1 LLASIHQEATMTPFY
16 RNVPLLAVAQSLMMS
31 ANSLIIASA
40 ALVGASLA
48 KDEALATLPL
58 AAQFIAIML
67 TSIPASMLMDRIGR
81 KPAFIMVTSLGMSAG
96 ALAAWAIVSHNFWL
110 FVSATMLVGV
120 FNGFGNYYR
129 FAAADAVDMPH
140 KSRAI
145 SWVMVGGVIAAV
157 VGPNLANQTK
167 TLIDGGLFAGSY
179 ASLIF
184 VYLLSLLT
192 VSALHLPH
200 RFKNQQEHD
209 AAPQRPLSEIARQPK
224 FIVAIICAMLGYGV
238 MSLVMTATPLAMH
251 HHHHHFDDTAFVI
264 QWHVLAMFAPS
275 FFTGELI
282 RRFGVN
288 LIMGTGAL
296 LGLVCVILNL
306 AGTTLSH
313 FWLALVA
320 LGVSWNFLFIGGTT
334 LLTETYEQAERAKV
348 QATNDFIVF
357 TTVALASL
365 SAGYLQHRLGWQAV
379 NWGVVPLLLLILGS
393 LGWLGMLSR
402 SERLRVRV

>member
-1 LLASIHQEATMTPFY
+1 MTPFY

-31 ANSLIIASA
+31 ANSLIVTSA

-48 KDEALATLPL
+48 EDKSLATLPL
-58 AAQFIAIML
+58 AALFIAIML
-67 TSIPASMLMDRIGR
+67 TSIPASLLMDRVGR
-81 KPAFIMVTSLGMSAG
+81 KPAFIMITSVGMSAG
-96 ALAAWAIVSHNFWL
+96 MLATWAIISHSFWL
-110 FVSATMLVGV
+110 FVTATMLVGI

-129 FAAADAVDMPH
+129 FAAADAVDSQL

-145 SWVMVGGVIAAV
+145 SWVMVGGVIAAF
-157 VGPNLANQTK
+157 VGPNLANHTR
-167 TLIDGGLFAGSY
+167 TLIDGALFAGSY
-179 ASLIF
+179 AALIL

-200 RFKNQQEHD
+200 RFKNMQEHD
-209 AAPQRPLSEIARQPK
+209 SAAQRPLSEIARQPN
-224 FIVAIICAMLGYGV
+224 FIVAIICAMLGYGI
-238 MSLVMTATPLAMH
+238 MSLVMTATPLAMQ
-251 HHHHHFDDTAFVI
+251 HHHHHFDSTVFVI

-282 RRFGVN
+282 RRFGVRV
-288 LIMGTGAL
+288 IMSIGVL
-296 LGLVCVILNL
+296 LGLVCVTLNL

-313 FWLALVA
+313 FWLALMA

-334 LLTETYEQAERAKV
+334 LLTETYTQTERAKV

-365 SAGYLQHRLGWQAV
+365 SAGYLQQRLGWQAV
-379 NWGVVPLLLLILGS
+379 NWGVVPLLLVILAS
-393 LGWLGMLSR
+393 LGWLGLVGRSGRSR
-402 SERLRVRV
+402 VPV

>member
-1 LLASIHQEATMTPFY
+1 VVSTYKETTMTPFY

-31 ANSLIIASA
+31 ANSLIAASA

-48 KDEALATLPL
+48 EDKSLATLPL

-67 TSIPASMLMDRIGR
+67 TSIPAALLMDRIGR
-81 KPAFIMVTSLGMSAG
+81 KPAFIVVTSIGMSAG
-96 ALAAWAIVSHNFWL
+96 VLAAWAIKSQNFWL
-110 FVSATMLVGV
+110 FVTATTLVGI

-129 FAAADAVDMPH
+129 FAAADAVDVQH

-145 SWVMVGGVIAAV
+145 SWVMVGGVIAAII
-157 VGPNLANQTK
+157 GPNLANQTK
-167 TLIDGGLFAGSY
+167 ALVDGAPFAGSY
-179 ASLIF
+179 AALMI
-184 VYLLSLLT
+184 VYLLSLLA
-192 VSALHLPH
+192 VSAMHLPH
-200 RFKNQQEHD
+200 RFKNKEEHD
-209 AAPQRPLSEIARQPK
+209 TAFQRPLSEIARQPK
-224 FIVAIICAMLGYGV
+224 FIIAIICAMLGYGV

-251 HHHHHFDDTAFVI
+251 HHHHQFDATAFVI

-275 FFTGELI
+275 FITGELI
-282 RRFGVN
+282 RRFGAN
-288 LIMGTGAL
+288 LIMSVGAL
-296 LGLVCVILNL
+296 LGLVCVVLNL

-313 FWLALVA
+313 LWWALVA

-357 TTVALASL
+357 TTVALSSL

-379 NWGVVPLLLLILGS
+379 NWGVVPLLLLIFGS
-393 LGWLGMLSR
+393 LVWLGMVSR
-402 SERLRVRV
+402 SVSGRVQV

>member
-1 LLASIHQEATMTPFY
+1 
-16 RNVPLLAVAQSLMMS
+16 MMS
-31 ANSLIIASA
+31 ANSLIVASA
-40 ALVGASLA
+40 ALVGAALA
-48 KDEALATLPL
+48 EDKSLATLPL
-58 AAQFIAIML
+58 AAQFVAIML
-67 TSIPASMLMDRIGR
+67 TSIPASLLMDRIGR
-81 KPAFIMVTSLGMSAG
+81 KSAFVMVTVVGMSAG
-96 ALAAWAIVSHNFWL
+96 GLAAWAIVSHRFWL
-110 FVSATMLVGV
+110 FVTATMLVGV

-129 FAAADAVDMPH
+129 FAAADAVDAPF

-145 SWVMVGGVIAAV
+145 SWVMMGGVIAAF
-157 VGPNLANQTK
+157 VGPNLANHTK
-167 TLIDGGLFAGSY
+167 ALIDDGLFAGSY
-179 ASLIF
+179 AALIV

-200 RFKNQQEHD
+200 RFKSVREHD
-209 AAPQRPLSEIARQPK
+209 AAPQRPLYEIARQPK

-251 HHHHHFDDTAFVI
+251 HHQHHFDDTAFVI

-288 LIMGTGAL
+288 VIMGIGAL
-296 LGLVCVILNL
+296 LGLGCVALNL

-348 QATNDFIVF
+348 QATNDFIIF
-357 TTVALASL
+357 TTVALSSL

-379 NWGVVPLLLLILGS
+379 NWGVVPLLLTILVA
-393 LGWLGMLSR
+393 LRWLVMVGRFESGR
-402 SERLRVRV
+402 AEA

>member
-1 LLASIHQEATMTPFY
+1 MTPFY

-31 ANSLIIASA
+31 ANSLIVASA

-48 KDEALATLPL
+48 EDQSLATLPL
-58 AAQFIAIML
+58 AVQFIAIML
-67 TSIPASMLMDRIGR
+67 TSIPASLLMDRIGR
-81 KPAFIMVTSLGMSAG
+81 KPAFVMVTSVGMSAG
-96 ALAAWAIVSHNFWL
+96 ALAAWAIVSHSFWL
-110 FVSATMLVGV
+110 FVTATMLVGV

-129 FAAADAVDMPH
+129 FAAADAVDETL
-140 KSRAI
+140 KGRAI
-145 SWVMVGGVIAAV
+145 SWVMVGGVIAALI
-157 VGPNLANQTK
+157 GPNLANHTK
-167 TLIDGGLFAGSY
+167 ALIDGALFAGSY
-179 ASLIF
+179 AALIA

-200 RFKNQQEHD
+200 RFKNALEHD
-209 AAPQRPLSEIARQPK
+209 NAPQRPLSQIARQPK

-238 MSLVMTATPLAMH
+238 MSLVMTATPLAMQH
-251 HHHHHFDDTAFVI
+251 HHHLFDDTAFVI

-275 FFTGELI
+275 FVTGELI

-288 LIMGTGAL
+288 VVMRVGAL
-296 LGLVCVILNL
+296 LGLVCVTLNL

-334 LLTETYEQAERAKV
+334 LLTETYKQAERAKV
-348 QATNDFIVF
+348 QAANDFIVF

-365 SAGYLQHRLGWQAV
+365 SAGYLQYRLGWQAV

-393 LGWLGMLSR
+393 LGWLGLRSR
-402 SERLRVRV
+402 SGRMRVQA

>member
-1 LLASIHQEATMTPFY
+1 MTPFY
-16 RNVPLLAVAQSLMMS
+16 RNVPLLSVAQSLMMS

-48 KDEALATLPL
+48 EDKSLATLPL

-67 TSIPASMLMDRIGR
+67 TSIPASLVMDRVGR
-81 KPAFIMVTSLGMSAG
+81 KPAFILVTGVGMSAG
-96 ALAAWAIVSHNFWL
+96 ALAAWAIITHSFWL
-110 FVSATMLVGV
+110 FVTATVLVGI

-129 FAAADAVDMPH
+129 FAAADAVAAPL

-145 SWVMVGGVIAAV
+145 SWVMVGGVIAAI

-167 TLIDGGLFAGSY
+167 ALIDGAPFAGSY
-179 ASLIF
+179 AALI
-184 VYLLSLLT
+184 VIYLLSLLT

-200 RFKNQQEHD
+200 RFNNAREHD
-209 AAPQRPLSEIARQPK
+209 TALQRPLSEIARQPK
-224 FIVAIICAMLGYGV
+224 FVVAILCAMLGYAV

-251 HHHHHFDDTAFVI
+251 HHHHQFDDTVFVI

-275 FFTGELI
+275 FVTGELI

-288 LIMGTGAL
+288 LIMGIGAL
-296 LGLVCVILNL
+296 LGLLCVILNL

-348 QATNDFIVF
+348 QAANDFFVF
-357 TTVALASL
+357 TSVALASL

-393 LGWLGMLSR
+393 LGWLAVASR
-402 SERLRVRV
+402 SVRQRAQA

>member
-1 LLASIHQEATMTPFY
+1 VRASIFQEATMTPFY

-31 ANSLIIASA
+31 ANSLIITSA

-48 KDEALATLPL
+48 EDKSLATLPL

-67 TSIPASMLMDRIGR
+67 TSIPASMLMDRLGR
-81 KPAFIMVTSLGMSAG
+81 KPAFIMVTSVGMSAG
-96 ALAAWAIVSHNFWL
+96 ALAAWAIVSHSFWL
-110 FVSATMLVGV
+110 FVSATMLVGI

-129 FAAADAVDMPH
+129 FAAADAVDAPL

-145 SWVMVGGVIAAV
+145 SWVMVGGVIAAFI
-157 VGPNLANQTK
+157 GPNLASHTK
-167 TLIDGGLFAGSY
+167 AFIDGAPFAGSY
-179 ASLIF
+179 AALIV
-184 VYLLSLLT
+184 VYLLSMVT

-200 RFKNQQEHD
+200 RFKNVLEHD
-209 AAPQRPLSEIARQPK
+209 TALQRPLSEIARQPK

-251 HHHHHFDDTAFVI
+251 HHHYHFDDTAFVI

-282 RRFGVN
+282 RRFGVTA
-288 LIMGTGAL
+288 IMRAGAL
-296 LGLVCVILNL
+296 LGLVCVALNL

-320 LGVSWNFLFIGGTT
+320 LGISWNFLFIGGTT

-348 QATNDFIVF
+348 QAANDFMVF
-357 TTVALASL
+357 TTVALSSL
-365 SAGYLQHRLGWQAV
+365 SAGYLQYRLGWQAV

-393 LGWLGMLSR
+393 LGWLGLVSR
-402 SERLRVRV
+402 SDRGRVQA